1 MRDGG
6 ERVVFDVHRDS
17 SGQTDAPKPMNGMC
31 GRSPLDL
38 DADGEAWVATT
49 RDAMSVAD
57 QVSQLFVFAC
67 EGEGDDTVDA
77 ITALRPGGIHRF
89 PTGPIDGVWRAARRM
104 LESADVPLVMSG
116 DIEGGTIS
124 YPFATAVPN
133 QMGLAACDDLDLSE
147 RIARVVARE
156 SRALGYDWSFTPVVD
171 VNAEFRSAIVGTRS
185 YGSDRDTVL
194 AQARTYVR
202 ALQAEGVAACA
213 KHWPGDGF
221 DSRDQHLVT
230 SVNPLDM
237 DAWRALFGKI
247 YGTLIGD
254 GVMTIMSA
262 HIALPAYI
270 RERNSSAGRDAF
282 MPATISR
289 LLNEDLLRG
298 ELGFQGLIVSDAT
311 GMGGL
316 TSWMDREAAVPAVI
330 ENGCDMF
337 LFSRHPARDI
347 DLMMRGLR
355 AGRLSEERLHAAVT
369 RILSFKAALGLHHKS
384 IEQRVRPLDA
394 MTAVLRMPESQAT
407 AREALGRGVTLT
419 KDIDGLFPIDPVLHR
434 RVVVIAEEG
443 WSFFVGALER
453 SFEPFLAELRARGFE
468 VRMYDPGE
476 HPTPDDTDLV
486 LYLVGQEA
494 TPAAYHIYLDLPKLH
509 GGHRRGMTQ
518 YWREIPTV
526 LISFGQPYYLFD
538 APTCRAAINA
548 YNALGDAQM
557 EVVRR
562 MVGEAPF
569 TGVSPVDPFCG
580 QEQARW

>member
-1 MRDGG
+1 MVDASRDGDG
-6 ERVVFDVHRDS
+6 HI
-17 SGQTDAPKPMNGMC
+17 DAAAPMTGLS
-31 GRSPLDL
+31 GRSPLAL
-38 DADGEAWVATT
+38 NADGQAWVSRT
-49 RDAMSVAD
+49 RDAMSIED

-67 EGEGDDTVDA
+67 EGESDETVDA

-89 PTGPIDGVWRAARRM
+89 PTGPIDQVWRAARRM
-104 LESADVPLVMSG
+104 LEGADIPLVMSG

-133 QMGLAACDDLDLSE
+133 QMGIAACDDLALSE
-147 RIARVVARE
+147 RIARIVARE

-171 VNAEFRSAIVGTRS
+171 INAEFRSAIVGTRS
-185 YGSDRDTVL
+185 YGSDPDTVL

-221 DSRDQHLVT
+221 DARDQHLVT
-230 SVNPLDM
+230 SVNSLDM
-237 DAWRALFGKI
+237 DAWRTMFGKI
-247 YGTLIGD
+247 YGTLIDD

-270 RERNSSAGRDAF
+270 RERDPAAGRDAF
-282 MPATISR
+282 MPATVSR

-316 TSWMDREAAVPAVI
+316 TSWMDREATVPAVI

-337 LFSRHPARDI
+337 LFSRNPQRDI
-347 DLMMRGLR
+347 ELMMRGLR
-355 AGRLSEERLHAAVT
+355 EGRLSERRLNEAVT
-369 RILSFKAALGLHHKS
+369 RILTFKAVLGLHHKLV
-384 IEQRVRPLDA
+384 EERVRPLDRV
-394 MTAVLRMPESQAT
+394 TAALRTPESQAT
-407 AREALGRGVTLT
+407 AREALGRGVTLI
-419 KDIDGLFPIDPVLHR
+419 KDVDGLFPLDPEKHR
-434 RVVVIAEEG
+434 RVVVVAEEG

-453 SFEPFLAELRARGFE
+453 SYVRFVAELHARGFE
-468 VRMYDPGE
+468 VRMYDPGQ
-476 HPTPDDTDLV
+476 HPTREDTDLV

-494 TPAAYHIYLDLPKLH
+494 TPAAYHIFLDLPKLH
-509 GGHRRGMTQ
+509 GGHRKGMTQ
-518 YWREIPTV
+518 YWRELPTA

-548 YNALGDAQM
+548 YNGLDEAQV

-580 QEQARW
+580 LEQARW

>member
-1 MRDGG
+1 MLDAR
-6 ERVVFDVHRDS
+6 S
-17 SGQTDAPKPMNGMC
+17 SGLAAPVPNSS
-31 GRSPLDL
+31 GRSPLAL
-38 DADGEAWVATT
+38 DAEGEAWVAKT
-49 RDAMSVAD
+49 RDAMSIEA

-67 EGEGDDTVDA
+67 EGEDDAAVDA
-77 ITALRPGGIHRF
+77 ISALRPGGIHRF
-89 PTGPIDGVWRAARRM
+89 PVGPIDKVWSAARRM
-104 LESADVPLVMSG
+104 LASADVPVVMSG

-133 QMGLAACDDLDLSE
+133 QMGVAACNDLGLSE
-147 RIARVVARE
+147 RIARIVARE

-171 VNAEFRSAIVGTRS
+171 VNADFRSAIVGTRS
-185 YGSDRDTVL
+185 YGSDPDTVL
-194 AQARTYVR
+194 EQAREYVR
-202 ALQAEGVAACA
+202 VLQAEGIAACA

-221 DSRDQHLVT
+221 DSRDQHLTT

-237 DAWRALFGKI
+237 KAWRALFGRL
-247 YGTLIGD
+247 YGMLIDD
-254 GVMTIMSA
+254 GLMTIMSA
-262 HIALPAYI
+262 HIALPSYI
-270 RERNSSAGRDAF
+270 RERDAGAGRDAF
-282 MPATISR
+282 MPATVSR

-316 TSWMDREAAVPAVI
+316 TSWMDREATVPAVI
-330 ENGCDMF
+330 ENGCDVF
-337 LFSRHPARDI
+337 LFSRNPARDI

-355 AGRLSEERLHAAVT
+355 AGRLSERRLNEAVT
-369 RILSFKAALGLHHKS
+369 RILTFKAALGLHRRS
-384 IEQRVRPLDA
+384 VEERVLPLDDVRA
-394 MTAVLRMPESQAT
+394 ALRTPTAQAT
-407 AREALGRGVTLT
+407 AHEALGRSVTLT
-419 KDIDGLFPIDPVLHR
+419 KDVDDLFPISPDTHR

-453 SFEPFLAELRARGFE
+453 SYEPFLAAMRDRGFD
-468 VRMYDPGE
+468 VRMYDPGQ
-476 HPTPDDTDLV
+476 HPTREDTDLV

-518 YWREIPTV
+518 YWRELPTALV
-526 LISFGQPYYLFD
+526 SFGQPYYLFD

-548 YNALGDAQM
+548 YNALEDAQV

-580 QEQARW
+580 EEQARW